1 MSRRVCVY
9 DAAAPSRGLQ
19 PTDLCMADRLA
30 DVFTS
35 EDVFSW
41 NDLPDLARP
50 AGVAGSVTVTPTPP
64 SLCLRGPTKM
74 RVPVVQ
80 THRLA

>member
-1 MSRRVCVY
+1 MASMSRRVCVLY
-9 DAAAPSRGLQ
+9 AAAPSRGLQ

-50 AGVAGSVTVTPTPP
+50 AGVAGSVTVTQASAVSVLQKP
-64 SLCLRGPTKM
+64 
-74 RVPVVQ
+74 
-80 THRLA
+80 H